1 MSAEENQPTTPTNP
15 TPPTTP
21 RKVSKLTPNTKGD
34 GRTLPKLP
42 PSIHSS
48 QSQGDNSSFINLNNP
63 YVMGSS
69 YHDGYLID
77 RDGGGGGDDGGG
89 DDGYRGS
96 NGNNRSKGNN
106 EKPNE
111 EKNDIKPTTWDDA
124 FEKICADMIDEAQI
138 NTFLHIKSHRYYSKW
153 SRNFQIPIILL
164 SAIVGSAN
172 FASNNFGKQKENVI
186 LAVGAISIVISII
199 SSIAQ
204 YLKLAELKESHRI
217 SSFHWEK
224 FYSKIKVQLMLTR
237 GARRRLPDFYDD
249 ITTEYHR
256 LKEISPIFT
265 NKISQSARK
274 NEGYEYLNIP
284 FYLNGFRPVVPYE
297 KAQEDFR
304 YYYLT
309 NNVNKLINGQSSLP
323 ELTNRSNRKIIEN
336 NQRNGNMS
344 NIPSTDPDLMKSQFW
359 DTSTA

>member
-1 MSAEENQPTTPTNP
+1 MSTEENNPTTPTNP

-21 RKVSKLTPNTKGD
+21 RKVSKLTSNNKGD

-42 PSIHSS
+42 TSIHSS

-63 YVMGSS
+63 YVMGGSS
-69 YHDGYLID
+69 YDGYLID
-77 RDGGGGGDDGGG
+77 RDGGGGDGG
-89 DDGYRGS
+89 
-96 NGNNRSKGNN
+96 NGGGNGGGGNKGKTND
-106 EKPNE
+106 

-153 SRNFQIPIILL
+153 SRTFQIPIILL

-172 FASNNFGKQKENVI
+172 FASNNFGKEKENVI

-224 FYSKIKVQLMLTR
+224 FYNKIKVQLMLTR

-265 NKISQSARK
+265 SKISQSARK

-323 ELTNRSNRKIIEN
+323 ELTNRNNRRIIEN

-344 NIPSTDPDLMKSQFW
+344 NIPSTDPDLIKSQFW

>member
-1 MSAEENQPTTPTNP
+1 MSSNQ
-15 TPPTTP
+15 
-21 RKVSKLTPNTKGD
+21 RKVSNLTPKSDND
-34 GRTLPKLP
+34 LINVPPTLDTPQPQPQPRP
-42 PSIHSS
+42 PPPPPPPQPQPQPS
-48 QSQGDNSSFINLNNP
+48 NNP
-63 YVMGSS
+63 PK
-69 YHDGYLID
+69 HNHND
-77 RDGGGGGDDGGG
+77 
-89 DDGYRGS
+89 
-96 NGNNRSKGNN
+96 
-106 EKPNE
+106 E
-111 EKNDIKPTTWDDA
+111 NDIKPTTWDDA

-153 SRNFQIPIILL
+153 SRTFQIPIILL

-172 FASNNFGKQKENVI
+172 FASNNFGKEKETVI

-224 FYSKIKVQLMLTR
+224 FYNKIKVQLMLTR

-265 NKISQSARK
+265 SKISKSARK

-309 NNVNKLINGQSSLP
+309 NNVNKFINGRSHIP
-323 ELTNRSNRKIIEN
+323 EMSNKNNNRKIIN
-336 NQRNGNMS
+336 TNKRDGRIS
-344 NIPSTDPDLMKSQFW
+344 SIPSTDPELMKSQLW
-359 DTSTA
+359 DTTNA